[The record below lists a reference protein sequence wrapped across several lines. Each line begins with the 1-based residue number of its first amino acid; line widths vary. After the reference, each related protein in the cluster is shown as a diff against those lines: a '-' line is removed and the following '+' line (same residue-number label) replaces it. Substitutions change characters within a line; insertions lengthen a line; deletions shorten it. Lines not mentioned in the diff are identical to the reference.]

1 MGCLELFIF
10 ENGQPMTTPPPKVY
24 FWAFRLTVTY
34 AIANTT
40 DLLFCPPKKYGGQGR
55 HIRTSCEASCQD
67 LNISTQCNLIKLA
80 SFSIWCRW
88 AKWYKSE
95 AHAIACCIQPQ
106 WEITSSQKKKLQQ
119 QNWESRWQLAMS
131 LFEETFSCA
140 DCDHFKQN
148 LKMTV
153 FSAIWECQTNLTSS
167 FTQ

>member
-1 MGCLELFIF
+1 MLSFCPSLMKI
-10 ENGQPMTTPPPKVY
+10 
-24 FWAFRLTVTY
+24 ASARHATY

-80 SFSIWCRW
+80 SFSICCRW

-106 WEITSSQKKKLQQ
+106 REIASSQKKEVTTTKLRQSLTTRHVLVWRDIFLCRLWSFQ
-119 QNWESRWQLAMS
+119 TQLENDGVQCNMRMS
-131 LFEETFSCA
+131 
-140 DCDHFKQN
+140 N
-148 LKMTV
+148 
-153 FSAIWECQTNLTSS
+153 
-167 FTQ
+167 